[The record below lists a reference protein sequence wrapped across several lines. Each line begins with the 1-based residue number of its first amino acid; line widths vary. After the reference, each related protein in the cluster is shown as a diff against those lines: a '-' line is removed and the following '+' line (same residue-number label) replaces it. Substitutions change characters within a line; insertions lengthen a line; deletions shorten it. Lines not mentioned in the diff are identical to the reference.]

1 MKQLE
6 IEYTNTQND
15 AQKVL
20 DGKLTKLSKKQAYH
34 PDVYDTG
41 SHNVRIPEQNQLYS
55 AVSNQLIM
63 VMRRAASL
71 YEQFSQ

>member
-20 DGKLTKLSKKQAYH
+20 DGKLTKLSKKRAYH
-34 PDVYDTG
+34 PDVYDNG
-41 SHNVRIPEQNQLYS
+41 SHNFRILEQNQLQS
-55 AVSNQLIM
+55 VASNQLI
-63 VMRRAASL
+63 VVIRQSN
-71 YEQFSQ
+71 QFV